1 MSNTNI
7 QMLALAVRLG
17 LDPVRYMQTY
27 DMIADY
33 FKPQGGA
40 TPPDLLNY
48 LMELREEGTINCKE
62 LTVLTFAFGNAVGNQ
77 VATLQAS
84 ATPNFHTMMEDL
96 NRKAGNKFIDN

>member
-1 MSNTNI
+1 MSNVNI
-7 QMLALAVRLG
+7 QMLALATHLG

-62 LTVLTFAFGNAVGNQ
+62 LTVLTFAFGNVIGNQ
-77 VATLQAS
+77 KATQPK
-84 ATPNFHTMMEDL
+84 ATSNFHTMMEDL